1 MLRVADG
8 FIPKNVF
15 RVTARSRCAL
25 AVVAISVGILSGG
38 GAARA
43 QAWWD
48 SIELGAKPEIQHGF
62 LPEPSIATSL
72 PYNGDPAGY
81 RKWLGSRGV
90 VYGLEY
96 TNDVLSNVRGGTRTG
111 TIDQGKLHGILTV
124 DLDKLAGLPGLTFFA
139 NFFQIHNT
147 GRIRRD
153 YVGGINTIAAIEAV
167 PTTRLSELWVEQS
180 FAGDK
185 ASLKIGQLT
194 ADSEFFFSEL
204 SSMFL
209 QSDWPTI
216 AAVNLPSGGAA
227 YPLSTPGVRL
237 KVEPV
242 KNVSLMLAVLNG
254 DPAGPG
260 PGDEQL
266 RNRYGLNF
274 RVSDPP
280 FVIGE
285 AQFQHNMGKKDEGL
299 ATTLKLGGW
308 GHFGQFNDQRF
319 ASNGAL
325 LADPS
330 GSGVARQ
337 HRGNS
342 GFYAVIDQQLY
353 RPKGGDSQSGISV
366 FSRASIS
373 PSDRNLID
381 KYIDGGIVFA
391 GLIPNRPDDRFG
403 ASVIYAK
410 FSDSVRGFDRD
421 TAAFTGLPTPIRDY
435 ETNLELSYMAQII
448 PGWTV
453 QPNLQFIWHPSG
465 DATKNATVIGAR
477 SLWRY

>member
-1 MLRVADG
+1 MSVTDRWVLR
-8 FIPKNVF
+8 NVDRGMVRK
-15 RVTARSRCAL
+15 RVLL
-25 AVVAISVGILSGG
+25 AVVMMIAILAGG
-38 GAARA
+38 HAAQA

-48 SIELGAKPEIQHGF
+48 SIQIGEPPEIQHGF

-81 RKWLGSRGV
+81 RKWLGQRGV

-96 TNDVLSNVRGGTRTG
+96 TNDTLSNVRGGIKTG
-111 TIDQGKLHGILTV
+111 TINQGKLHGILTI
-124 DLDKLAGLPGLTFFA
+124 DLGKLAGWDGLTMFA
-139 NFFQIHNT
+139 NIFQIHNT

-153 YVGGINTIAAIEAV
+153 YVGGLNTIAAIEAV
-167 PTTRLSELWVEQS
+167 PTTRLSELWLEQS
-180 FAGDK
+180 FAGGK
-185 ASLKIGQLT
+185 ASLKAGQLT

-204 SSMFL
+204 STMFL

-216 AAVNLPSGGAA
+216 GAVNLPSGGAA

-237 KVEPV
+237 KVDPV
-242 KNVSLMLAVLNG
+242 KNVSLLLAVLNG

-260 PGDEQL
+260 LGDEQI

-285 AQFQHNMGKKDEGL
+285 AQFQRNMGKKDEGL

-308 GHFGQFNDQRF
+308 GHFGPFNDQRI
-319 ASNGAL
+319 AICGGL
-325 LADPS
+325 LADPT
-330 GSGVARQ
+330 GSGMAVK
-337 HRGNS
+337 HRGNN
-342 GFYAVIDQQLY
+342 GLYAVIDQQLY
-353 RPKGGDSQSGISV
+353 RPQGGDPHSGISV
-366 FSRASIS
+366 YSRASIS

-381 KYIDGGIVFA
+381 AYIDGGITF
-391 GLIPNRPDDRFG
+391 GGMIPQRPHDRFG
-403 ASVIYAK
+403 AAVIYAK
-410 FSDSVRGFDRD
+410 FSDSVRAFDRD
-421 TAAFTGLPTPIRDY
+421 TVLFTGTGPIRDY
-435 ETNLELSYMAQII
+435 ETNLELTYQAQII

-465 DATKNATVIGAR
+465 DASKNATVVGAR
-477 SLWRY
+477 SLWRF

>member
-1 MLRVADG
+1 LGR
-8 FIPKNVF
+8 I
-15 RVTARSRCAL
+15 
-25 AVVAISVGILSGG
+25 GG
-38 GAARA
+38 GLGACAIAVSLLGLAASPAGA

-48 SIELGAKPEIQHGF
+48 SLEIGRPPEVTDGF
-62 LPEPSIATSL
+62 LPTPSIATSL

-81 RKWLGSRGV
+81 RKWLAQRGV
-90 VYGLEY
+90 IYGLEY
-96 TNDVLSNVRGGTRTG
+96 TNDVLSNVRGGTKTG
-111 TIDQGKLHGILTV
+111 TIDQGKVHGILTV
-124 DLDKLAGLPGLTFFA
+124 DFDKLAGWNGLTGFV
-139 NFFQIHNT
+139 NVFQIHNT

-153 YVGGINTIAAIEAV
+153 YVGGLNTIAAIEAV
-167 PTTRLSELWVEQS
+167 PTTRLSELWLEQS
-180 FAGDK
+180 FAAGK
-185 ASLKIGQLT
+185 ATLKVGQLT

-204 SSMFL
+204 STMFL

-237 KVEPV
+237 KVDPF
-242 KNVSLMLAVLNG
+242 KNVSLLLAVLNG

-260 PGDEQL
+260 PGDEQI

-319 ASNGAL
+319 AIGGGL
-325 LADPS
+325 LADPA
-330 GSGVARQ
+330 GSGTAIK
-337 HRGNS
+337 HRGNN
-342 GFYAVIDQQLY
+342 GLYAVIDQQLY
-353 RPKGGDSQSGISV
+353 RPKDGDQQSGISV
-366 FSRASIS
+366 YTRASIS

-381 KYIDGGIVFA
+381 RYIDGGITFG
-391 GLIPNRPDDRFG
+391 GLIPERPHDRFG
-403 ASVIYAK
+403 AAVIYAK
-410 FSDSVRGFDRD
+410 FSDGVRAFDQD
-421 TAAFTGLPTPIRDY
+421 KLLFTGVGPIRDY
-435 ETNLELSYMAQII
+435 ETNLELTYVAQII

-465 DATKNATVIGAR
+465 DANKNATVVGAR
-477 SLWRY
+477 SLWRF